1 MIVKNLGKKIGYLG
15 IISALLGYT
24 VSYYQVY
31 LFHIVILCFC
41 LYVIVFSTKLK
52 SFSFEVVKPIL
63 LFLAYSILSLI
74 WTVNI
79 ETGLRNIFYLVCGF
93 FTAFFIANCSN
104 SFDDIVKVTKLIVY
118 LSLLN
123 FIIGFFET
131 LGVFRLPMSPYSPYA
146 SFFGYAQTD
155 MNDFYS
161 YAVDTI
167 LKRPTGF
174 NGNPNNFGF
183 VFAIIMPFIFLY
195 SKYLKFIGLFLLV
208 WFNIY
213 IQSRGLFL
221 ASLIFFI
228 VLFLFDYKKNI
239 KYLPLGILFLAV
251 ILPFY
256 TLNLTEYRFSSTLES
271 IFSGLEMIKSG
282 GGDTNSSTDVRSFI
296 YSLGFSNLLKAP
308 FLGLGI
314 GGIQSILTAMDFEI
328 QSFHFYFLEM
338 LIDYGIVF
346 YIIFLVFYIRLIIKL
361 VKIYR
366 NSNDLNWK
374 RISKG
379 CAISL
384 IIMPFASISPSSI
397 VYILTAWVVLG
408 LSLTLVKL
416 YKYENNFIIQRK

>member
-1 MIVKNLGKKIGYLG
+1 MVIGNISKKISYLG

-31 LFHIVILCFC
+31 LFHLVVLCFC
-41 LYVIVFSTKLK
+41 LYVVVFSYKIK
-52 SFSFEVVKPIL
+52 IFSFEVVKPIL
-63 LFLAYSILSLI
+63 LFLAYSMLSLI

-79 ETGLRNIFYLVCGF
+79 DTGLRNIFYLVCGF
-93 FTAFFIANCSN
+93 FTVFFIANYSN
-104 SFDDIVKVTKLIVY
+104 SFEDIIKVTKLIIY

-161 YAVDTI
+161 YTVDTI

-183 VFAIIMPFIFLY
+183 VFAIILPFIFLY
-195 SKYLKFIGLFLLV
+195 SKYLKFIGFFLLV

-221 ASLIFFI
+221 ASFIFFV

-239 KYLPLGILFLAV
+239 KYLPLGILLLAL
-251 ILPFY
+251 ILPFL
-256 TLNLTEYRFSSTLES
+256 TLNLTEYRFSSTLEN
-271 IFSGLEMIKSG
+271 IVSGLEMIKSG
-282 GGDTNSSTDVRSFI
+282 GGDTNSSTDIRSFI
-296 YSLGFSNLLKAP
+296 YSLGFSNLLKEP

-314 GGIQSILTAMDFEI
+314 GGIQSILEAIDFEI
-328 QSFHFYFLEM
+328 QSFHFYFLEI
-338 LIDYGIVF
+338 LIDYGVVF
-346 YIIFLVFYIRLIIKL
+346 YIVFLVFYIKLIVKL

-366 NSNDLNWK
+366 ISNNLNWK
-374 RISKG
+374 RISKS

-384 IIMPFASISPSSI
+384 IIMPFASIAPSSI
-397 VYILTAWVVLG
+397 VYILTAWIILG

>member
-1 MIVKNLGKKIGYLG
+1 MVIGNISKKISYLG

-31 LFHIVILCFC
+31 LFHLVVLCFC
-41 LYVIVFSTKLK
+41 LYVVVFSYKIK
-52 SFSFEVVKPIL
+52 IFSFEVVKPIL
-63 LFLAYSILSLI
+63 LFLAYSMLSLI

-79 ETGLRNIFYLVCGF
+79 DTGLRNIFYLVCGF
-93 FTAFFIANCSN
+93 FTVFFIANYSN
-104 SFDDIVKVTKLIVY
+104 SFEDIIKVTKLIIY

-131 LGVFRLPMSPYSPYA
+131 LGFFRLPMSPYSPYA

-161 YAVDTI
+161 YTVDTI

-183 VFAIIMPFIFLY
+183 VFAIILPFIFLY
-195 SKYLKFIGLFLLV
+195 SKYLKFIGFFLLV

-221 ASLIFFI
+221 ASFIFFV

-239 KYLPLGILFLAV
+239 KYLPLGILLLAL
-251 ILPFY
+251 ILPFL
-256 TLNLTEYRFSSTLES
+256 TLNLTEYRFSSTLEN
-271 IFSGLEMIKSG
+271 IVSGLEMIKSG
-282 GGDTNSSTDVRSFI
+282 GGDTNSSTDIRSFI
-296 YSLGFSNLLKAP
+296 YSLGFSNLLKEP

-314 GGIQSILTAMDFEI
+314 GGIQSILEAIDFEI
-328 QSFHFYFLEM
+328 QSFHFYFLEI
-338 LIDYGIVF
+338 LIDYGVVF
-346 YIIFLVFYIRLIIKL
+346 YIVFLVFYIKLIVKL

-366 NSNDLNWK
+366 ISNNLNWK
-374 RISKG
+374 RISKS

-384 IIMPFASISPSSI
+384 IIMPFASIAPSSI
-397 VYILTAWVVLG
+397 VYILTAWIILG